1 MIDLTER
8 QTKVLKLIV
17 EEFIETASPVGSET
31 IEKKYNLGISPA
43 TIRNEMVK
51 LTKSGFLKQ
60 SHTSSGRTP
69 TSMALKYYVSSLMKT
84 ENLSLAEEV
93 AVKEKIWDYRTE
105 FEKLLRESTKEL
117 AKRTKML
124 SLSTTDQ
131 GDVFSSGV
139 GNILES
145 PEFYDID
152 LTKTVLSYLDRF
164 DYWFDLVQKAIDS
177 EDPIHLVLGEELG
190 MEMFEP
196 CGFVYAHY
204 KAGPRSGAIGV
215 IGPSRVKYSRVIP
228 MIKYFGEL
236 IEEVSKNW

>member
-8 QTKVLKLIV
+8 QTKILKAII
-17 EEFIETASPVGSET
+17 EEFIESALPVGSET
-31 IEKKYNLGISPA
+31 IEKKYSLGISPA

-51 LTKSGFLKQ
+51 LTEAGFLKQ
-60 SHTSSGRTP
+60 VHTSSGRAPTP
-69 TSMALKYYVSSLMKT
+69 MALKYYVGSIMKS
-84 ENLSLAEEV
+84 EKLSLTEEV

-105 FEKLLRESTKEL
+105 YEKLLRESTKEL

-124 SLSTTDQ
+124 SLATTDQ
-131 GDVFSSGV
+131 GEVFSSGV

-152 LTKTVLSYLDRF
+152 LTKTILSYLDQF
-164 DYWFDLVQKAIDS
+164 DYWYNLVQKAV
-177 EDPIHLVLGEELG
+177 ETGDPIHLILGEELG

-196 CGFVYAHY
+196 CGFIYTHY
-204 KAGPRSGAIGV
+204 KAGSREGAIGV
-215 IGPSRVKYSRVIP
+215 VGPARVRYSKVIP

-236 IEEVSKNW
+236 IEDVSKNW